1 MSNTSYK
8 VVVLG
13 TGGVGKSALSIQFV
27 KGEFVNDYEP
37 TIEENHKKIFTVDNH
52 TIQLDILDTAGM
64 ENISHLRQTSLKAGQ
79 GFVIVF
85 ALNERE
91 TFERIQE
98 IHDDLLTTKGVQ
110 SVPLVI
116 CGNKSDLDGREVT
129 TEEAQKKAAEM
140 KGKYL
145 ETSAKN
151 KINVD
156 NAFMEVVREIWKS
169 GVEKP
174 PEPSKIQTGTRKH
187 KCNLL

>member
-1 MSNTSYK
+1 MSNYSYRI
-8 VVVLG
+8 VVLG

-27 KGEFVNDYEP
+27 KGEFANEYEP
-37 TIEENHKKIFTVDNH
+37 TIEENHKKTFLVDDYP
-52 TIQLDILDTAGM
+52 IQIEILDTAGM
-64 ENISHLRQTSLKAGQ
+64 ENINHLRQTSLRAGQ
-79 GFVIVF
+79 GFIIVF

-91 TFERIQE
+91 TFDKISE
-98 IHDDLLTTKGVQ
+98 IHEDLLTTKGAT

-116 CGNKSDLDGREVT
+116 CGNKCDLDGKEVT
-129 TEEAQKKAAEM
+129 TEEAQKFAQSIGA
-140 KGKYL
+140 KYL

-156 NAFMEVVREIWKS
+156 EAFSEIIREIWKS

-174 PEPSKIQTGTRKH
+174 PEVKKDAPKRK